1 MNKDIEQ
8 IIDSNYG
15 NRLRIR
21 ICAIIVQDNKILLLK
36 HKAKTLSGYLWL
48 PPGGG
53 LEYGERIKDAFSRE
67 VLEETNL
74 NVRQGDFYGVTEF
87 LSPPLHALELF
98 YVADNISGQIKLGS
112 DPELSK
118 ENQLIEGL
126 KWMSLE
132 DIESLENSSTHEI
145 LKDNKKLLRLM
156 KK

>member
-36 HKAKTLSGYLWL
+36 HKAKTPSGYLWL

-132 DIESLENSSTHEI
+132 EIESLENSSTHEI